1 MASPDLVHGPMLR
14 ENGFSLLE
22 DSGPFC
28 PLGECYRMNTS
39 RGSGFYWM
47 YRNDGMFA
55 VVIHDFVFYED
66 FFLECR
72 LPEYLSITYYDS
84 ISGEEIFPYR
94 RLNAGVV
101 RGFYSGKHGFKALIH
116 KNIPIRSVGIEIMP
130 EYYEQYLRN
139 KYQGEY
145 TNPCDAFESLTED
158 TAFPQMRLLLCQVG
172 KYRGQGM
179 AAKLFY
185 EAKVAEAVSLIVE
198 RTRSQKPQRP
208 LPSLCAEDEARI
220 ASVTAYIND
229 HCAFDLRLEQ
239 LCRIACMGTTKLKM
253 SFKATHR
260 CTITEYIQN
269 RRMGQ
274 AEHLLTHTDFTIG
287 QIAKIVGY
295 DTPGR
300 FSELFRKSTGLL
312 PSEYRGMAKR

>member
-1 MASPDLVHGPMLR
+1 MASADLIHGPMLR
-14 ENGFSLLE
+14 EYGFVPME
-22 DSGPFC
+22 DNGPFC
-28 PLGECYRMNTS
+28 PLGVCYRMDPS
-39 RGSGFYWM
+39 RGNGYYWI
-47 YRNDGMFA
+47 YYNCGMFA

-72 LPEYLSITYYDS
+72 LPEYLSITYYES
-84 ISGEEIFPYR
+84 ISGEEISPYR

-101 RGFYSGKHGFKALIH
+101 RGFYSGKNGFQALIH
-116 KNIPIRSVGIEIMP
+116 KNIPVRSVGIEIMP
-130 EYYEQYLRN
+130 EYYEQYLRS

-145 TNPCDAFESLTED
+145 TNPCDAFESLSED
-158 TAFPQMRLLLCQVG
+158 TVFPQMRLLLNQVG
-172 KYRGQGM
+172 KYRGQSM

-198 RTRSQKPQRP
+198 RTRSQKLQRP
-208 LPSLCAEDEARI
+208 LPSLSAEDERRI
-220 ASVTAYIND
+220 SSVTAYIND

-239 LCRIACMGTTKLKM
+239 LCRIACMGTTKLKLC
-253 SFKATHR
+253 FKVVHR

-274 AEHLLTHTDFTIG
+274 AEHLLTQTDFTIG
-287 QIAKIVGY
+287 QIARIVGY

-300 FSELFRKSTGLL
+300 FSELFRRSTGLL
-312 PSEYRGMAKR
+312 PSEYRGFTR